1 MDFKT
6 YCAERINK
14 IREEIKQLEEAISN
28 FPRQEDIKIEDYGNK
43 KDLLSIVA
51 KQKGKK
57 IRRLIFK
64 PTKAEVKSFIRQE
77 KISSLESHIKEL
89 QEEIRQLTN
98 VSESFDQVKNVFT
111 KSVYPNDYIL
121 KAILNYFQNNN
132 SKIDESFKLLISL
145 FKSLDTELVGLTGKI
160 ERDIGNQFNE
170 DYKPIATA
178 SISNITFSI
187 DKLFKGI
194 MRDGNLEKYV
204 KSIDEIKNYVITQ
217 AKSDEQSPRDKL
229 LIRQNA
235 INELQIYI
243 KDNEIISPAPSLD
256 HFKEVLELAG
266 INPKVAQVYCEKMA
280 IFLKENE
287 IKESLEIIKR
297 NLTPSEIEIWQ
308 KAKKLELEI
317 DNQELKDLL
326 NGITKDIVS
335 ACKYLELMPI
345 PEERDTTLEIITQK
359 IDSLFSAISNIVSQK
374 SEISAFYYA
383 TNQDNIPYALL
394 NIETIDSLQYEKIFR
409 MLQDLASG
417 EIKHASVYQTR
428 SISLKRIEGTEVD
441 IYYTDIC
448 DKPIIVSI
456 HPRALNDTKLHIPKS
471 VRDSIISIMK
481 SVKNEDFNKIQ
492 ATYERLIIQSLDIR
506 TLNDDRN
513 TYKLKFIRPSEQI

>member
-14 IREEIKQLEEAISN
+14 IRKEISQSEEAISN

-43 KDLLSIVA
+43 KDILSRVT

-57 IRRLIFK
+57 IRHLIFK
-64 PTKAEVKSFIRQE
+64 PTKVEVKSFIRQKE
-77 KISSLESHIKEL
+77 ISSLENHIHEL
-89 QEEIRQLTN
+89 QEEIKQLTN
-98 VSESFDQVKNVFT
+98 ALESFNQAKNIFT

-121 KAILNYFQNNN
+121 KAILNYIQNNN
-132 SKIDESFKLLISL
+132 SKIAESFKILISL

-170 DYKPIATA
+170 DYKPIVTA

-194 MRDGNLEKYV
+194 MGEGNLEKYA
-204 KSIDEIKNYVITQ
+204 KSIEKIKNYIITQ
-217 AKSDEQSPRDKL
+217 AKRDEQSPRDKL
-229 LIRQNA
+229 LVRQNA
-235 INELQIYI
+235 INELQKYI
-243 KDNEIISPAPSLD
+243 KDDEIISPAPSLK
-256 HFKEVLELAG
+256 HFKEVLEAAG
-266 INPKVAQVYCEKMA
+266 INPKVIQIYCEKMA
-280 IFLKENE
+280 VLLKEDE

-297 NLTPSEIEIWQ
+297 NLTASEIEIWQ

-326 NGITKDIVS
+326 FGITKDIVS

-345 PEERDTTLEIITQK
+345 PEQRDMTFEIITQK
-359 IDSLFSAISNIVSQK
+359 IDSLSSTINNIVSQE
-374 SEISAFYYA
+374 SEISVFYYA

-394 NIETIDSLQYEKIFR
+394 NIETIDTLQYEKIFR
-409 MLQDLASG
+409 MFQALASG
-417 EIKHASVYQTR
+417 EIKHVSVYQTR

-441 IYYTDIC
+441 IYYADIC

-456 HPRALNDTKLHIPKS
+456 HPHILSDTELHIPKS
-471 VRDSIISIMK
+471 VRDSIMSIIK
-481 SVKNEDFNKIQ
+481 SVKNEEFNKLQ

-513 TYKLKFIRPSEQI
+513 TYKLKFFESSE